1 MNTISI
7 QCVHCHKRYNA
18 PATMA
23 GKKVK
28 CKHCGK
34 VFAIPADAAAQGEA
48 EAGLSAVGAE
58 AQDTGAPLAPVAPSH
73 GSRVGGAGPTVRDA
87 SSKLGAAKSRM
98 ERNEG
103 ATVIEYADERPS
115 YSMRPSISYAFPG
128 ADVIENLAP
137 PIMILLGLGWLGVVA
152 FYTNNTNA
160 SWVGPVRAAA
170 YVGLSLG
177 LAFPLGWW
185 AIKRASRIDRFMLPP
200 KPKMRALACMSLA
213 FAFALV
219 LWLAGASVG
228 MLVAGTFLGLIV
240 VMGAVWFLFRL
251 QPQELGNALG
261 GVGAAL
267 IGSVVIA
274 YLALLGVHTVFA
286 VAMEKSGTN
295 TLDKSPMGPTF
306 AWNVA
311 RVDDQPKKPK
321 RPVVAIVPPAQPTT
335 DESVTVRTGPTP
347 SPTPT
352 GPATQQAT
360 AGAEPGTT
368 KAGDPGTAKPV
379 DPGAVAM
386 APGGE
391 KPNVGTTPKPPET
404 TTEGTPGG
412 NAGTPVNVAPGPMA
426 VVESPLV
433 AKATPIAALPS
444 GSQLFFP
451 PTGANVVGGLRRPTA
466 ADEQVEFYTGH
477 PLAKADVHPDPFVT
491 EKKVAQ
497 NYVLSPNGETMARL
511 TSFPLTGVQLI
522 STSTGKEIKTIPLD
536 GQGAQPYLV
545 GYGGG
550 NDAVVIL
557 WQRGGGQ
564 SAVEVVNTKATG
576 SVTRMTN
583 FLVDACDVSASN
595 PVISQDGQKIAI
607 ATLVGGEGGIDVYNL
622 MDRDPKR
629 RPRTLKVALPKWTP
643 PAGMAWGPGGMLAA
657 YFELEGNGVLYH
669 FQTSSG
675 AAAPAHTHVFR
686 GARALMPPQGGP
698 PFVGRTLEF
707 VSPNEWLVFGRQL
720 IDVETGKSLG
730 ELGVENPKEQR
741 VVDKDN
747 LLILS
752 TAANGTERLVHVE
765 LKPGEVLAKRN
776 EARGVKS
783 PK

>member
-7 QCVHCHKRYNA
+7 QCVHCQKRYNA

-34 VFAIPADAAAQGEA
+34 VFAIPADAAAQGEG
-48 EAGLSAVGAE
+48 EAGLSAVGAD
-58 AQDTGAPLAPVAPSH
+58 AQDTGSPIAPAH
-73 GSRVGGAGPTVRDA
+73 GSRAGGGGAFPAVRDA
-87 SSKLGAAKSRM
+87 SGKLGAAKSRM
-98 ERNEG
+98 DRNEN

-115 YSMRPSISYAFPG
+115 YSLRPSISYAFPG
-128 ADVIENLAP
+128 ADVIENIAP
-137 PIMILLGLGWLGVVA
+137 PLMILLGLGWLGVVA
-152 FYTNNTNA
+152 VYTNNTNA
-160 SWVGPVRAAA
+160 SWVGGVRAVA
-170 YVGLSLG
+170 YLVLSLG
-177 LAFPLGWW
+177 LAFPLGYW
-185 AIKRASRIDRFMLPP
+185 AIRRASRVDRFMLPP
-200 KPKMRALACMSLA
+200 KPAMRALACTSLA
-213 FAFALV
+213 FTFAFA

-240 VMGAVWFLFRL
+240 ALAAVWFLFRL

-261 GVGAAL
+261 GVGAAF

-274 YLALLGVHTVFA
+274 YLVLLGVHTVFA
-286 VAMEKSGTN
+286 IAMAKSGTN

-306 AWNVA
+306 AWDVA
-311 RVDDQPKKPK
+311 RVDEQPK
-321 RPVVAIVPPAQPTT
+321 RPKKNLAFVPPTQPATDESESFKIGGATQPTT
-335 DESVTVRTGPTP
+335 AQTTPPAVATTGADP
-347 SPTPT
+347 
-352 GPATQQAT
+352 
-360 AGAEPGTT
+360 GAAKT
-368 KAGDPGTAKPV
+368 GDPGTAKPV
-379 DPGAVAM
+379 DANAVAM

-391 KPNVGTTPKPPET
+391 KPAVGTTPKPPET
-404 TTEGTPGG
+404 ADTTPGG
-412 NAGTPVNVAPGPMA
+412 NGATPVNVPS
-426 VVESPLV
+426 VVAAESPLV

-451 PTGANVVGGLRRPTA
+451 PNGANVVGALRRPTA
-466 ADEQVEFYTGH
+466 TDEQVEFYTGH
-477 PLAKADVHPDPFVT
+477 PLAKADVHADPFVT
-491 EKKVAQ
+491 EKKVVQ

-511 TSFPLTGVQLI
+511 TSFPLMGVQLI
-522 STSTGKEIKTIPLD
+522 GTATGKEIKTIPLD

-550 NDAVVIL
+550 NDSVVLL
-557 WQRGGGQ
+557 WQRGGQQ
-564 SAVEVVNTKATG
+564 SAIEVVNTKATG
-576 SVTRMTN
+576 SVTRVTN
-583 FLVDACDVSASN
+583 FLIDTCDVSASN
-595 PVISQDGQKIAI
+595 PVISQDGQKIAV
-607 ATLVGGEGGIDVYNL
+607 ATVVGGEGGIDVYNL

-643 PAGMAWGPGGMLAA
+643 PAGMAWGPQGMLAA
-657 YFELEGNGVLYH
+657 YFEIEGNGVLYH
-669 FQTSSG
+669 FQTSSPSG
-675 AAAPAHTHVFR
+675 APAHAHVFR
-686 GARALMPPQGGP
+686 GVRALMPQGGQA
-698 PFVGRTLEF
+698 FVGRTLEF

-752 TAANGTERLVHVE
+752 TASNGTERLVHVE
-765 LKPGEVLAKRN
+765 LKGSEVVAKRN
-776 EARGVKS
+776 EARGVKG